1 MEDGKIR
8 LVFMTEEVN
17 ERAVFPI
24 HTLMLMVETDSASA
38 SFKFNM
44 NAKEIRF

>member
-8 LVFMTEEVN
+8 LVFMTEETN
-17 ERAVFPI
+17 EETYFPM

-44 NAKEIRF
+44 NAK